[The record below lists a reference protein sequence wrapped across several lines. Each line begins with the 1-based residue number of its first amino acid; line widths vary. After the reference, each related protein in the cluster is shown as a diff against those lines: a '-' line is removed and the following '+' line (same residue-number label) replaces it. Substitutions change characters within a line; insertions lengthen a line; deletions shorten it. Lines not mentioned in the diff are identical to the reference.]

1 MKMYKVYTVELH
13 VVKKTVYVEAKNK
26 TQARSKV
33 KDHDWY
39 DAEPDEYTGDVD
51 RTIIKNIEEIDNE

>member
-1 MKMYKVYTVELH
+1 MYKVYTRELH

-26 TQARSKV
+26 AEARCKV

-39 DAEPDEYTGDVD
+39 DAEPDEHTGDVD